1 VAHEEAPVDADHGNR
16 TPLILAGTMAGPATV
31 VFILVARSMRG
42 SDVPNELIRL
52 IASLGADVLEYSP
65 ALHVL
70 ARLLTSPCAEPSTR
84 VDVDVPVEDDS
95 RRRFLPALGGVIP
108 VATGITCVGAV
119 VSKLHSGAGIQR
131 DYGGL

>member
-1 VAHEEAPVDADHGNR
+1 
-16 TPLILAGTMAGPATV
+16 MAGPATV

-70 ARLLTSPCAEPSTR
+70 APLLTSPRAEPSTR

-95 RRRFLPALGGVIP
+95 RRRLLTALGGVIP
-108 VATGITCVGAV
+108 VATGKACVGAV

-131 DYGGL
+131 DYGEL